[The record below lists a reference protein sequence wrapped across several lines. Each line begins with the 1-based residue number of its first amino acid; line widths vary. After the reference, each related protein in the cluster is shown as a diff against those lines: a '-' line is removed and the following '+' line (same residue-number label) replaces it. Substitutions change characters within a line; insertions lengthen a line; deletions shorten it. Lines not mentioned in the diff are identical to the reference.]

1 MRSFLLQ
8 LLLTALGGI
17 IYTDHLVAR
26 SRTIAITYYL
36 VRHAQTDWLPGDPAH
51 NRYQSRTDVPLSEH
65 GRQQARELAGRLRDV
80 PFLAAFASD
89 LSRGAETAR
98 LMLDGREVPLVLDP
112 DLREIDVGEWEGLTG
127 EQVLARYP
135 ALAAQRH
142 VYPLRFAPP
151 GGEAIGDAAK
161 RFRRLLATASNS
173 GRDGNVLLVSHQNA
187 LRVLRALLL
196 RLPLNY
202 HRRFRVDPASL
213 SIVQTDGQFGSLVL
227 LNDTS
232 HLGKRP

>member
-1 MRSFLLQ
+1 VS
-8 LLLTALGGI
+8 
-17 IYTDHLVAR
+17 
-26 SRTIAITYYL
+26 TIALSYYYFI
-36 VRHAQTDWLPGDPAH
+36 RHAQTDWLPGDPAH
-51 NRYQSRTDVPLSEH
+51 NRYQSRTDVPLSKH
-65 GRQQARELAGRLRDV
+65 GRQQARELAGRLASV
-80 PFLAAFASD
+80 PFASAYASD

-98 LMLDGREVPLVLDP
+98 LILDGRDMPLVLDP

-135 ALAAQRH
+135 ELAAQRN

-151 GGEAIGDAAK
+151 GGEAIADAAK
-161 RFRRLLATASNS
+161 RFRRLLARASNS
-173 GRDGNVLLVSHQNA
+173 GRDGNVLIVSHQNA
-187 LRVLRALLL
+187 LRVLIALLL

-213 SIVQTDGQFGSLVL
+213 SIVQADGPFGSLVL